1 LEDFLLSGAGS
12 FDLTITSIV
21 LAGGR
26 SSRLGREKLAE
37 VIAGKSLIERAIS
50 SLSSLSREIF
60 IVISQKQARS
70 SLSLYTYPGAQ
81 TVVDLYPGKGSLIG
95 IYTGLMHSTNFL
107 NLAVACDMPF
117 LNLNLLRYMVEVAP
131 GFDVVIP
138 KTGDQLEPLHAVYS
152 KNCAGPMKNQIE
164 QGNLKITGF
173 FDLVKV
179 RYVGKEE
186 MDRFDPERLSFF
198 NINTDADLKKARML
212 AAKETTSKNRAS
224 QRKGGK

>member
-1 LEDFLLSGAGS
+1 LEDFLPWGAGS
-12 FDLTITSIV
+12 FDLTITSII

-50 SLSSLSREIF
+50 RLSALSQEIL

-70 SLSLYTYPGAQ
+70 SLPSYTYPEAK

-95 IYTGLMHSTNFL
+95 IYTGLTHSTNSL
-107 NLAVACDMPF
+107 NLVVACDMPF
-117 LNLNLLRYMVEVAP
+117 LNLDLLRYMVNIAP

-138 KTGDQLEPLHAVYS
+138 RIGDQMEPLHAVYS
-152 KNCAGPMKNQIE
+152 KNCIAPMESLIMQD
-164 QGNLKITGF
+164 NLKVTAF
-173 FDLVKV
+173 FDSVKV

-186 MDRFDPERLSFF
+186 LDRFDPERLSFF
-198 NINTDADLKKARML
+198 NINTEADLKKARML
-212 AAKETTSKNRAS
+212 AAREKR
-224 QRKGGK
+224 QRKSRK